1 MGAGEKRK
9 TFFHVKKP
17 NVGTEVFLLSPNPSP
32 LFKKSGVFCCGKFYC
47 DGKRCFIICPYRK
60 LGFLKK
66 RGILLGSICPDG
78 KLGFSR
84 KAEYFVEGIAVK
96 KATSL

>member
-1 MGAGEKRK
+1 MGRGK
-9 TFFHVKKP
+9 TFFHEKKS
-17 NVGTEVFLLSPNPSP
+17 FSP
-32 LFKKSGVFCCGKFYC
+32 LPEPLSSFQKKRGILLGS
-47 DGKRCFIICPYRK
+47 ICPDGK